1 MHLIESVSLSS
12 RMLSYLCQCSQQRR
26 AAMLT
31 APQKEAAQSL
41 ASQHALSQA
50 ERGHTVEMK

>member
-31 APQKEAAQSL
+31 ELQKAAQSL
-41 ASQHALSQA
+41 ASQCALSQD
-50 ERGHTVEMK
+50 ERGGTVEMK

>member
-26 AAMLT
+26 VAMLT
-31 APQKEAAQSL
+31 ALRKAVQSL
-41 ASQHALSQA
+41 VSQHALSQDENGA
-50 ERGHTVEMK
+50 TVEMK